1 MSRLLLLLCL
11 LLSSASPTVL
21 AEESLEATQKASR
34 ELSRETSCCAE
45 QRSLLKAE
53 VPDDSPVLS
62 FFIWRRQFARP
73 VFCSVILCNS
83 SCRDFEDGCFLDSFK
98 VLPTKKAGCC
108 QSPDKSQ
115 CASQYTSQY
124 TSPGTSAMSLM
135 SD

>member
-1 MSRLLLLLCL
+1 MFRLLLLLCL

-34 ELSRETSCCAE
+34 ELSREPTCCVE
-45 QRSLLKAE
+45 HRSLLKDE

-98 VLPTKKAGCC
+98 VLPTKNGGCC
-108 QSPDKSQ
+108 QNEQ
-115 CASQYTSQY
+115 EL
-124 TSPGTSAMSLM
+124 SLAR
-135 SD
+135 DRN